1 MILKKNQIMKKLTI
15 LLLALTLAIPTFAK
29 KKNKKDKEEKRPYEF
44 TMIKDIP
51 TSAVKNQYRSG
62 TCWAFAGTAF
72 LETELI
78 RKGKGE
84 VDLSEM
90 FSVRN
95 VYSQK
100 AINTVRW
107 HGNLNFGMGGNFHD
121 VLWVY
126 KNHGMMTEEA
136 YNGLQYGEKKHVHGE
151 MDALL
156 DAYIET
162 VIKNKNRKL
171 TPVWHQGFDG
181 ILDAYLGE
189 VPSSF
194 DVDGKSFTPKS
205 YADDLG
211 LNMDDYVE
219 ITSFTHHP
227 FYEQFILEI
236 PDNWMMA
243 EFYNVPLDELM
254 EITEEALKAGY
265 SVGWDADVSEKG
277 FSWKNGVALVPD
289 DEKPEIDGMESE
301 KWDKM
306 DEKER
311 QKLLYAFDK
320 VVAEKKITQ
329 EMRQQQ
335 FNNYKTTDDHLMLLT
350 GIAKDQR
357 GETFFKVKNS
367 WSEKGSP
374 YNGFFFAS
382 KPFLQL
388 KTVSILVNK
397 EAISE
402 EMKTKLG
409 ID

>member
-1 MILKKNQIMKKLTI
+1 MKKFTI
-15 LLLALTLAIPTFAK
+15 LLLVFAMVLPAMAR
-29 KKNKKDKEEKRPYEF
+29 KKDKKKEEDKKPYEF
-44 TMIKDIP
+44 TMLKEIP
-51 TSAVKNQYRSG
+51 TSAVKNQNRSG
-62 TCWAFAGTAF
+62 TCWSFAGTAF

-78 RKGKGE
+78 RLGKGE

-90 FSVRN
+90 FSVRH

-126 KNHGMMTEEA
+126 QNYGAITEEA
-136 YNGLQYGEKKHVHGE
+136 YSGLQYGEDKHVHGE

-156 DAYIET
+156 DGYVKTI
-162 VIKNKNRKL
+162 IQNKNRKI
-171 TPVWHQGFDG
+171 TPVWHQGFNG

-194 DVDGKSFTPKS
+194 DVDGKSYNTKS
-205 YADDLG
+205 YAEELG

-227 FYEQFILEI
+227 FYAPFILEI

-243 EFYNVPLDELM
+243 KFYNVPLEEM
-254 EITEEALKAGY
+254 MQIMEEAIKAGY

-277 FSWKNGVALVPD
+277 FSWKNGVALVPN

-301 KWDKM
+301 KWEKM

-311 QKLLYAFDK
+311 QKLVYAFDK
-320 VVAEKKITQ
+320 VVAEKEITA

-335 FNNYKTTDDHLMLLT
+335 FDNYKTTDDHLMLLT
-350 GIAKDQR
+350 GIAQDQR
-357 GETFFKVKNS
+357 GETFYKVKNS

-374 YNGFFFAS
+374 YDGFFFAS
-382 KPFLQL
+382 TPFMQL
-388 KTVSILVNK
+388 KTVSILLHK
-397 EAISE
+397 DALSK
-402 EMKTKLG
+402 EMKEKLN
-409 ID
+409 IK